1 MRSHDVCWSGG
12 STDTSGQAG
21 VGKRAGNCWVAV
33 LRRSLAGLVLV
44 SLCSLPLMGASPAP
58 KSASLRDDYTNTA
71 FTAALGEGLRAFYT
85 RDFTGARKGFE
96 SALTIVPDNTLA
108 LSFLNAAA
116 AQTPGDLDA
125 LVDAEEDAL
134 AKAPKSA
141 LAHVRLGFSYMFA
154 SLAGRDRNID
164 AREELNTAVQLD
176 PTSQAAHTALG
187 IMRESERSANRAKTE
202 FVEALTT
209 DPQNVLAREY
219 LALIYQTDLKDP
231 QRALSQIINVPNL
244 VPDYADIYFHI
255 ASLMHDMGQYEAA
268 IGYATRGLQADV
280 GHVGE
285 AGQHGYTLL
294 ARIYLD
300 EKKPEDARRV
310 LRASITAGTDTAYA
324 QTLLKKIDD
333 GAFGKIVAS
342 PSPAPSASP
351 IKKKKL

>member
-1 MRSHDVCWSGG
+1 
-12 STDTSGQAG
+12 
-21 VGKRAGNCWVAV
+21 V
-33 LRRSLAGLVLV
+33 LRRFLAVLVLASV
-44 SLCSLPLMGASPAP
+44 CSAPLSAATPATGAI
-58 KSASLRDDYTNTA
+58 RDDYANAA
-71 FTAALGEGLRAFYT
+71 FTAPLGEGLRAFYT
-85 RDFTGARKGFE
+85 RDFLRARKGFDA
-96 SALTIVPDNTLA
+96 ALAVIPDNTLA
-108 LSFLNAAA
+108 LSFVNAAA

-125 LVDAEEDAL
+125 LVDGEEDAL
-134 AKAPKSA
+134 AKNPKNP

-154 SLAGRDRNID
+154 SLTGRDRNID
-164 AREELNTAVQLD
+164 AREELNAAVLLD
-176 PTSQAAHTALG
+176 PTSQSAHTALG

-231 QRALSQIINVPNL
+231 QRALSQIVNVPNL

-255 ASLMHDMGQYEAA
+255 ASLMHDMGQYDAA

-300 EKKPEDARRV
+300 EKKPDDARRV
-310 LRASITAGTDTAYA
+310 LRASISAGTDVAYA
-324 QTLLKKIDD
+324 ATLLKKIDD
-333 GAFGKIVAS
+333 GAYGKVGAS

-351 IKKKKL
+351 GKKTQL